1 MYREKHEQLQKSYHP
16 SMAHSHVRNI
26 QVYIRIVM
34 YGIRTVSLQGGCV
47 YKYIYILR
55 RITRLRLEKK
65 ETLATKEN
73 TFPELHAG
81 RQCRTGRDRVNAP
94 AVQLGLYREE
104 VSQSSNARTFFFL
117 RTHVPRNF
125 RQTNKPSHSFN
136 RLCTL
141 LSSPKATTTTEY
153 R

>member
-34 YGIRTVSLQGGCV
+34 YAIRTVSLQGVCV

-55 RITRLRLEKK
+55 RITRLRLEK
-65 ETLATKEN
+65 EILATKEN

-81 RQCRTGRDRVNAP
+81 RQCCTGRDRVSAP
-94 AVQLGLYREE
+94 AVQPGLYREE
-104 VSQSSNARTFFFL
+104 VSRSNAWTFFFL
-117 RTHVPRNF
+117 SYPR
-125 RQTNKPSHSFN
+125 P
-136 RLCTL
+136 
-141 LSSPKATTTTEY
+141 
-153 R
+153 